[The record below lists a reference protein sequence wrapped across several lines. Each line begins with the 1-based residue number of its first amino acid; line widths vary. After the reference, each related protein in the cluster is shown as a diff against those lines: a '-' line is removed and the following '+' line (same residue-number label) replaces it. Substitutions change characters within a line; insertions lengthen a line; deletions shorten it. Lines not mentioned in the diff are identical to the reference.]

1 MGLPQGN
8 KKAVGLSRGLVPDAS
23 CLARIVLKIKALRLR
38 LAVAV
43 LPSQV
48 NPLHPPVAYTRVGMH
63 PRFELHLTAWP
74 APCYNVLGQDW
85 SMGVDVG
92 VFLEAIR

>member
-1 MGLPQGN
+1 VGLPQGN

-63 PRFELHLTAWP
+63 P
-74 APCYNVLGQDW
+74 G
-85 SMGVDVG
+85 
-92 VFLEAIR
+92 IRIAFDCLACPML